1 MTIVQAI
8 ILGIVQGLTEFLP
21 ISSSGH
27 LLIVPWLFN
36 WHFLLENPDL
46 NKTFDVALHFGTFIS
61 LVVYFW
67 RDIGRLLAA
76 WARTIANRRLD
87 STDGK
92 LAWLIIVS
100 MVPAA
105 IVGVL
110 FEDVIVEVLGKPWML
125 AMLMIGFG
133 GVMWAADRY
142 ARHEREME
150 DLSWRDALLI
160 GGAQALALSP
170 GVSRSGVT
178 MVTGLFLRLD
188 REAAA
193 RFSFLMSIPID
204 RRRRSVQGPGGR
216 ARRAA
221 PGHGGPVPRRHGRR
235 GASAASPPSGSCSPT
250 CAGTTSPSS
259 SSTDSRSAQGMIIL
273 DRRPACARA
282 WASDSYRIGSPTA
295 HGHST
300 RSPRCVTSPAATAAK
315 KSSTSRPACAGRASS
330 WAGKAW
336 TASSVPTRRA
346 PSSRSSRSAGC
357 LPTAASAPTPGAR
370 SSKRATRSATV
381 CSIFAS
387 RRSAATTSSNCR
399 SS

>member
-1 MTIVQAI
+1 MTILQAI

-21 ISSSGH
+21 VSSSGH

-76 WARTIANRRLD
+76 WVRTIAHRKID

-105 IVGVL
+105 IVGVA

-125 AMLMIGFG
+125 AVLMIAFG

-142 ARHEREME
+142 ARHEREL
-150 DLSWRDALLI
+150 DKLGWKDAALI
-160 GGAQALALSP
+160 GAAQALALSP

-178 MVTGLFLRLD
+178 MVTGLFLRLT

-193 RFSFLMSIPID
+193 RFSFLMSIPI
-204 RRRRSVQGPGGR
+204 VGG
-216 ARRAA
+216 AA
-221 PGHGGPVPRRHGRR
+221 LYKGLEVAQEGLP
-235 GASAASPPSGSCSPT
+235 
-250 CAGTTSPSS
+250 AGTQTPFLAGMIAAAVSGFAAIWFLLAYLRKHDF
-259 SSTDSRSAQGMIIL
+259 TIFVIYRFAIGLGMIIL
-273 DRRPACARA
+273 
-282 WASDSYRIGSPTA
+282 IVTGV
-295 HGHST
+295 
-300 RSPRCVTSPAATAAK
+300 RS
-315 KSSTSRPACAGRASS
+315 GM
-330 WAGKAW
+330 G
-336 TASSVPTRRA
+336 
-346 PSSRSSRSAGC
+346 
-357 LPTAASAPTPGAR
+357 
-370 SSKRATRSATV
+370 
-381 CSIFAS
+381 I
-387 RRSAATTSSNCR
+387 
-399 SS
+399 